1 MLPCSFLHS
10 QNPSV
15 GAGHTQTLPGW
26 ILHFCSRLLELELLL
41 GKKIPESHEEQ
52 ERVKPKSSRGRR
64 GRGGD
69 QTTVVQFAP
78 SILQTPSPVGRKKK
92 KQILEVRYRAEKR
105 VEGMWFLV
113 GGGVW
118 QAQAVRNPG
127 TVARTAEPKC
137 PPNARAPMEV
147 HFVPDPHQGAQ
158 HALAW
163 D

>member
-1 MLPCSFLHS
+1 MRNKRESDPSPPGGGEGGEEIRPLWCSLH
-10 QNPSV
+10 QAFYRHP
-15 GAGHTQTLPGW
+15 L
-26 ILHFCSRLLELELLL
+26 LLEE
-41 GKKIPESHEEQ
+41 
-52 ERVKPKSSRGRR
+52 
-64 GRGGD
+64 
-69 QTTVVQFAP
+69 
-78 SILQTPSPVGRKKK
+78 KKK

-113 GGGVW
+113 GERVCQT
-118 QAQAVRNPG
+118 QAARNPG

-137 PPNARAPMEV
+137 PPNARAPMEF

>member
-1 MLPCSFLHS
+1 MRNKRES
-10 QNPSV
+10 NPSP
-15 GAGHTQTLPGW
+15 PGGGEGGEEIRPLW
-26 ILHFCSRLLELELLL
+26 CSLHQAFYRHPLLLEE
-41 GKKIPESHEEQ
+41 
-52 ERVKPKSSRGRR
+52 
-64 GRGGD
+64 
-69 QTTVVQFAP
+69 
-78 SILQTPSPVGRKKK
+78 KK